1 VICQDPRAY
10 CCDGESLEKRTTP
23 EDPEYSH
30 VAAVHPKA
38 RANIARVGGRPA
50 RIIKLTG
57 PVPLATYFTAPWNI
71 WPLISI
77 GSVAVA
83 AQTIQQASE
92 MYAMQAPK
100 VFQPRL
106 VMKHNVNGLECVCL
120 DSDSPSATP
129 LASGL
134 PSSSSQWHAAR
145 EATTKV
151 ADWPSRPRCVSYTRA
166 TKGQSGSR
174 IANRLRSCRPIPR

>member
-1 VICQDPRAY
+1 LC
-10 CCDGESLEKRTTP
+10 GW
-23 EDPEYSH
+23 
-30 VAAVHPKA
+30 
-38 RANIARVGGRPA
+38 GGRPA
-50 RIIKLTG
+50 RIIKLIG
-57 PVPLATYFTAPWNI
+57 PVPLATYFAAPWNI

-83 AQTIQQASE
+83 AQTMQQTSA
-92 MYAMQAPK
+92 MYAMQVPK

-106 VMKHNVNGLECVCL
+106 VMKHNVNGLENVCL

-151 ADWPSRPRCVSYTRA
+151 ADWP
-166 TKGQSGSR
+166 
-174 IANRLRSCRPIPR
+174 IE